1 MSSEPPLS
9 AAREAAFST
18 ALYEVYEPSVPT
30 STRGPELTGPP
41 AKRRGPLPRRAL
53 IFSPSPRF
61 PAATPP
67 RKECDEAAEPPVPGD
82 TGGSAART
90 VGPSAGRRRLGQV
103 VDRNSAHRLGGEV

>member
-18 ALYEVYEPSVPT
+18 ALYEVYEASVHT
-30 STRGPELTGPP
+30 SKRGPEHPGPP
-41 AKRRGPLPRRAL
+41 PKRRGPLPPRAF

-67 RKECDEAAEPPVPGD
+67 RKECDEAQLRCRGTPEVLPLGD
-82 TGGSAART
+82 GWTVSPWSSDGS
-90 VGPSAGRRRLGQV
+90 GRRPELRPPS
-103 VDRNSAHRLGGEV
+103 RR